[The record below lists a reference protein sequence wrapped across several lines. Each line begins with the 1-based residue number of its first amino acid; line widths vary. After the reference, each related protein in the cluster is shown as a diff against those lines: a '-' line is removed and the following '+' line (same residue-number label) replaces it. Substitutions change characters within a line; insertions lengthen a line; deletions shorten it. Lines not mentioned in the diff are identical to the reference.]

1 MVNLIYLIKRTAGS
15 RSIFQDSDSEK
26 RREYIHHIVLR
37 DLILD
42 QKYSYHCSS
51 EAYDWSPLFW
61 FTAIWNNSNFIV
73 CIAIYDDMDK
83 DNVQSMVHLQEET
96 QSSQFDRSLHVRDTT
111 YDIND
116 DNACFGDE
124 YINSIQSIAASMTCL
139 ENHKNAYKPSSDDTY
154 DSDANHSYSFN
165 VGSVHI
171 ISFSTE
177 SYCYLDYGLKAA
189 PRGDLKQI
197 INQYKWIE
205 EDLKKTNLPE
215 NLAKQ
220 PWTITMTH
228 KIIYFCKFGFHVYN
242 GTRGVYIDPNA
253 PVHIVIE
260 SVGCTERH
268 DPFGVSEPWIAFQN
282 NDYVYTR
289 MNVYNS
295 TRPQQ
300 ARQPDTTDEQ
310 AGISKAHGDNKEAL
324 QPTILAVAKNSYS
337 NPMSSSNSTSF
348 GLSSNGTS
356 FELSSSSSSSQS
368 YDIVIDKTPSVEAN
382 SITISPELKLDLL
395 KTILEYP
402 SICFIISQLTKSIS
416 KLKHNY
422 QFLKSLLNELVTMG
436 ILICL
441 NNGIRSGNNLTSL
454 YVKVLPEALEVD
466 KVEQFYSKNL
476 WKLGMSWALYRRSCR
491 NLILSSS
498 SAVLSKKA
506 KDILNCSSYKSI
518 VRVQNMSSTS
528 GRSSRVINKKKEEKV
543 KMSCT
548 NTILNYFHRT
558 INNIHVL
565 PRKNDETMTKEDDPH
580 DRQINNNSNN
590 QTLKSKITSPLSS
603 AAASSSSPVAPP
615 ITSLSGTISVSTEKI
630 SNHNG
635 SGIRWQC
642 IQNEEAK
649 RIILQEYHEYLYD
662 QELVMLNHKTCE
674 YLIKHL
680 TVDRSLSSSCEIVNL
695 FDNFG
700 EIIFDTAVTV
710 PYGKTFARSQPDI
723 YVSRGTFEA
732 VIDTMMLDI
741 LFKSFF
747 LRSTIRQRNQ
757 FIERFLDLKS
767 KDDMSKIVLV
777 RIESMANLDDQ

>member
-1 MVNLIYLIKRTAGS
+1 MILLLNMVNLIYLIKRTAGS

-26 RREYIHHIVLR
+26 RREYIHHTVLR

-139 ENHKNAYKPSSDDTY
+139 ENHKNAYILQKS
-154 DSDANHSYSFN
+154 
-165 VGSVHI
+165 
-171 ISFSTE
+171 
-177 SYCYLDYGLKAA
+177 
-189 PRGDLKQI
+189 
-197 INQYKWIE
+197 
-205 EDLKKTNLPE
+205 
-215 NLAKQ
+215 
-220 PWTITMTH
+220 
-228 KIIYFCKFGFHVYN
+228 VYN

-630 SNHNG
+630 SKYFQNPHNNNT
-635 SGIRWQC
+635 STMIQQRQNIRQ
-642 IQNEEAK
+642 
-649 RIILQEYHEYLYD
+649 H
-662 QELVMLNHKTCE
+662 
-674 YLIKHL
+674 IKH
-680 TVDRSLSSSCEIVNL
+680 
-695 FDNFG
+695 F
-700 EIIFDTAVTV
+700 
-710 PYGKTFARSQPDI
+710 K
-723 YVSRGTFEA
+723 
-732 VIDTMMLDI
+732 I
-741 LFKSFF
+741 L
-747 LRSTIRQRNQ
+747 
-757 FIERFLDLKS
+757 
-767 KDDMSKIVLV
+767 
-777 RIESMANLDDQ
+777 